1 MSIPPL
7 RWWSQLHLWLCAL
20 RCTGEGTARENL
32 RCCVGELPGPLSEK
46 LVHFFVARGDALL
59 LLLLVSTCNI
69 NIVSSLHVVF
79 G

>member
-7 RWWSQLHLWLCAL
+7 CWWSQLHLWLCAL
-20 RCTGEGTARENL
+20 WCIGEGTARENL
-32 RCCVGELPGPLSEK
+32 RCCIGELPGPLSEK
-46 LVHFFVARGDALL
+46 LVHIVLAWGDAV
-59 LLLLVSTCNI
+59 LLVSTCNI